1 MNKTSRRNGEI
12 ELARFILALAIVLF
26 HMGAFLGWSGRLAVV
41 PRGYL
46 GVEAFFVLTGYF
58 LCQSMSK

>member
-1 MNKTSRRNGEI
+1 
-12 ELARFILALAIVLF
+12 
-26 HMGAFLGWSGRLAVV
+26 MGAFLGWHGRLAVV

-58 LCQSMSK
+58 LCQSMSMGNSRIRF